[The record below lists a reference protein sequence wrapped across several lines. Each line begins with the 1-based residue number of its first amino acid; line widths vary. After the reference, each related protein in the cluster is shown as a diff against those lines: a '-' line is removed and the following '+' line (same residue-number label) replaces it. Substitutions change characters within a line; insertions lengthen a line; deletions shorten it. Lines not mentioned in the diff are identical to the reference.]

1 MFCNTNGTIP
11 MERQINLEELFKTKI
26 HNKKILLLEPN
37 CDLQNPSFCGL
48 NFFKTTEYESLYNLD
63 NIERFENTHWDY
75 IIGHVFHIRNFR
87 KSEVSIFSNH
97 NITCDTLVCDELG
110 EGFSLNADCKRI
122 LAELQLD
129 KILKVKKV
137 KWLTPFYDYSSIQQQ
152 YPNVEF
158 FSEKFSGPLLFC
170 GKSNRMIHGDSDDAS
185 RYSNKLIYGLSWKPE
200 LKERL
205 FLSLNNETRTHR
217 SLLIHYL
224 TEENLLDKGYVSYLN
239 PPQDLKLEY
248 KSKTYLEK
256 LNVQKLVLPWEA
268 NTIAKNR
275 FGIQTIAAEKT
286 YIDVV
291 TESSTGLWPF
301 KTEKCMKPF
310 YNLQFPMIFG
320 HEGIIQ
326 DLRDAGFDLFDDIIN
341 HEYDDGSNQPGY
353 VNRTSNDMNLTID
366 GYNDNK
372 RIPFLVNELKRLS
385 TLDIK
390 SLYKDNKDRFI
401 KNQKLVWDLTIKN
414 NKILYKLGNFVFGND
429 IEYFDTP
436 TEELKKVYL

>member
-1 MFCNTNGTIP
+1 MCCNIDGSIF
-11 MERQINLEELFKTKI
+11 MERQISIENLFKTKI
-26 HNKKILLLEPN
+26 HNKRILLLEPN
-37 CDLQNPSFCGL
+37 CDLQNSTFCGL
-48 NFFKTTEYESLYNLD
+48 NFSLTTEYDTLYNLD
-63 NIERFENTHWDY
+63 DIERFANTHWDY
-75 IIGHVFHIRNFR
+75 IIGHVFHIRKFT
-87 KSEVSIFSNH
+87 KTEISLFSTH

-122 LAELQLD
+122 LFDLEFD
-129 KILKVKKV
+129 KILKLKTV
-137 KWLTPFYDYSSIQQQ
+137 KWLTPFYDYSSIQHQ

-158 FSEKFSGPLLFC
+158 FSEKHSGLLLFC
-170 GKSNRMIHGDSDDAS
+170 GKSNRMIHGDTTEAL
-185 RYSNKLIYGLSWKPE
+185 RYSNKLTYGLSWKPE

-239 PPQDLKLEY
+239 PPQDLKLQLNF
-248 KSKTYLEK
+248 KTYLEK
-256 LNVQKLVLPWEA
+256 LNVKRLILPWESE
-268 NTIAKNR
+268 IDEINR
-275 FGIQTIAAEKT
+275 FGIQINAAEKT

-301 KTEKCMKPF
+301 KTEKCLKPF

-326 DLRDAGFDLFDDIIN
+326 DLRDVGFDLFDDIIN
-341 HEYDDGSNQPGY
+341 HDYDDGSNQPGY
-353 VNRTSNDMNLTID
+353 INRISNDMDLTID

-372 RIPFLVNELKRLS
+372 RIPFLVKELKRLS

-390 SLYKDNKDRFI
+390 KIYENNKDRFL
-401 KNQKLVWDLTIKN
+401 KNQQLVWDLTIKE
-414 NKILYKLGNFVFGND
+414 NKILYKVGKFVFGDD
-429 IEYFDTP
+429 IEFFDTP
-436 TEELKKVYL
+436 IEDLKKVYL

>member
-1 MFCNTNGTIP
+1 M
-11 MERQINLEELFKTKI
+11 
-26 HNKKILLLEPN
+26 
-37 CDLQNPSFCGL
+37 
-48 NFFKTTEYESLYNLD
+48 
-63 NIERFENTHWDY
+63 
-75 IIGHVFHIRNFR
+75 
-87 KSEVSIFSNH
+87 
-97 NITCDTLVCDELG
+97 
-110 EGFSLNADCKRI
+110 
-122 LAELQLD
+122 
-129 KILKVKKV
+129 
-137 KWLTPFYDYSSIQQQ
+137 
-152 YPNVEF
+152 EF

-341 HEYDDGSNQPGY
+341 HEYDD
-353 VNRTSNDMNLTID
+353 
-366 GYNDNK
+366 
-372 RIPFLVNELKRLS
+372 
-385 TLDIK
+385 
-390 SLYKDNKDRFI
+390 
-401 KNQKLVWDLTIKN
+401 
-414 NKILYKLGNFVFGND
+414 
-429 IEYFDTP
+429 
-436 TEELKKVYL
+436 